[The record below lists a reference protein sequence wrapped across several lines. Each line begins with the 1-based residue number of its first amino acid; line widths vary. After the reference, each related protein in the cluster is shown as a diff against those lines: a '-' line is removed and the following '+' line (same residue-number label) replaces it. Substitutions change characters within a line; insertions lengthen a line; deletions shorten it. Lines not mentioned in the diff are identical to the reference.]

1 MPVDYHTCE
10 WRAAAATARRA
21 GSLGIHESFSATSHT
36 DSAISLYSR
45 SISAYLSKRIGEKK
59 MEEAVRWSVKVSRET
74 DLTLRTYLGARGMKK
89 GDLSKFIEEA
99 VRWRILSRTVRDI
112 KARNANANVNE
123 LQAIIDGAV
132 REVRAEL
139 RAKKKRPKA

>member
-1 MPVDYHTCE
+1 
-10 WRAAAATARRA
+10 
-21 GSLGIHESFSATSHT
+21 
-36 DSAISLYSR
+36 
-45 SISAYLSKRIGEKK
+45 
-59 MEEAVRWSVKVSRET
+59 MEEAVRWSIKVSRET

-123 LQAIIDGAV
+123 LQAVIDGAV
-132 REVRAEL
+132 HEVRAEL
-139 RAKKKRPKA
+139 RAKKKRAKA